1 MARPP
6 GFYAPLEEALRQVKA
21 DQLDKDIDHTTEPEP
36 VKENSTAEP
45 GHPPVDVRPPDYY
58 APLEEAQHQVEA
70 DQLDKGTG
78 RAGATETT
86 FEQGPERPE
95 GHAFDDRPG
104 WTDSPR
110 MEHQERSALKWAKFI
125 DEHLN
130 GPAADRSDEE
140 LDHVPQPA
148 AEERDQQE
156 HDRED
161 DRGEQDLEP
170 DIDQGIDRSLGGDG
184 RGD

>member
-6 GFYAPLEEALRQVKA
+6 GFYAPLEEALRQVEA

-58 APLEEAQHQVEA
+58 APLEEAQRQVEA
-70 DQLDKGTG
+70 GQLDKG
-78 RAGATETT
+78 RSAAEPT

-95 GHAFDDRPG
+95 GHAFDNRPG
-104 WTDSPR
+104 WATSPR
-110 MEHQERSALKWAKFI
+110 MVDQEHSALQWARYI
-125 DEHLN
+125 DQVLN
-130 GPAADRSDEE
+130 EPASDRSKEE
-140 LDHVPQPA
+140 TDRAPEPQR
-148 AEERDQQE
+148 ETKDQQE

-170 DIDQGIDRSLGGDG
+170 DIDQGMDRSLGGDG